1 MLYATPFITA
11 YTLIATAIL
20 GLCMGSFLNCFA
32 WRVVHGESVLKGRSH
47 CDACGHVLSPR
58 DLIPVV
64 SFLASHGR
72 CRYCGVK
79 LSKGHLWAE
88 IATAASYL
96 AIVSKYDI
104 SLQALE
110 YLLFVSVLLACAF
123 ADLEGYMI
131 PDRCILFGIVLR
143 PVFLLLSRAP
153 LSAWLDS
160 LLGGFLV
167 AGGLLLV
174 VLLYEKVKK
183 VEAMGGGDI
192 KLLFVTGLFL
202 GWKLNLL
209 CLLAACVLGIA
220 FGLLAPKKDGAPL
233 FPWGPAITAAA
244 LLTVMYGQ
252 GVLDWYM
259 GLF

>member
-47 CDACGHVLSPR
+47 CDACSHVLSPR

-64 SFLASHGR
+64 SFLTSHGR
-72 CRYCGVK
+72 CRYCGAK
-79 LSKGHLWAE
+79 LSRSHLWAE

-143 PVFLLLSRAP
+143 PVFLLLSHAP
-153 LSAWLDS
+153 FAAWLDS

-174 VLLYEKVKK
+174 VLLYEKVRK